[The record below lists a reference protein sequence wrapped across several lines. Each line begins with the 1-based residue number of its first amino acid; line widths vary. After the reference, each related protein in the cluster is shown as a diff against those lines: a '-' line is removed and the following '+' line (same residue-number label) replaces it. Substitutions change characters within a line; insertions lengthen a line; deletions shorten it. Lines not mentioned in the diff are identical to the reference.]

1 MNQCALCGKRKMLGG
16 FAENEHFFCSKKCS
30 EGYKIAQKGF
40 CKKCTSETTDESIG
54 GGNSFNGIGT
64 GLGFGFRKSKCPEC
78 NSVIR
83 RKWFYFGFPI
93 VPLGKFR
100 VIQVLSRSG
109 FGEQTRIFLSRKLKV
124 Q

>member
-1 MNQCALCGKRKMLGG
+1 MNTCVLCGKRKMFGG
-16 FAENEHFFCSKKCS
+16 FEDGGRFYCSKKCQ
-30 EGYKIAQKGF
+30 EGYKIAEKGF
-40 CKKCTSETTDESIG
+40 CKKCIAETTEETMG

-64 GLGFGFRKSKCPEC
+64 GLGFTFHGSECTEC
-78 NSVIR
+78 NSMIK

-100 VIQVLSRSG
+100 VIKVLDRRG
-109 FGEQTRIFLSRKLKV
+109 LGEQTRIFLSRKLKV